1 MVKPVVF
8 SLFSLVILAGCA
20 SPQQIVLKDG
30 TTLDSPDKI
39 SYNEDTG
46 FYEYENVA
54 RKTQTVNKDE
64 VLKVNEL

>member
-30 TTLDSPDKI
+30 TTLDSPDEI

-54 RKTQTVNKDE
+54 GKTQTVNKDE
-64 VLKVNEL
+64 VLKVNDL

>member
-1 MVKPVVF
+1 MIKPVVF
-8 SLFSLVILAGCA
+8 SFFSLIILAGCA

-30 TTLDSPDKI
+30 TTLDSPDEI

-54 RKTQTVNKDE
+54 GKMQTVNKDE
-64 VLKVNEL
+64 VLKVNDL